1 LKNLAR
7 KEKEANGNDKAQA
20 KPFSK
25 RTFRKEINAMARKA
39 GKNDGLAV
47 IAAALKRE
55 QSKQSNRSSKKH
67 ARAAAK
73 KKAEASDSDSDSD
86 ESVHILES
94 PIPRKSS
101 LKTIQGAKAHP
112 KKKILFELMD
122 EDSSDE
128 DMPMV
133 TKAKKPKTNQP
144 SAEEIAFLKM
154 VEETEA
160 NAEENAF
167 FETIE
172 EKND

>member
-101 LKTIQGAKAHP
+101 LKTMQVAKAP

-133 TKAKKPKTNQP
+133 TKAKKPKTNHP
-144 SAEEIAFLKM
+144 SAEEKAFLKM